1 MSNEQRVVT
10 VMNHDVIINVHS
22 IIPVSRI
29 NGPGKRMV
37 VFFQGCNNRCPGC
50 FNPETHPFIKI
61 AEYSPVTIFT
71 KFYRPG
77 IEGITVSGGD
87 PFYQRRGLLRL
98 LKCAKDDYGL
108 STVVYTGFIY
118 EQLAASSLCSDIFKY
133 TDVLI
138 DGRFEDARR
147 ETTMLARGS
156 TNQRLHFFS
165 KRYEEKDFI
174 MSGKVELIIGS
185 DGTITQTGFSKVA

>member
-1 MSNEQRVVT
+1 
-10 VMNHDVIINVHS
+10 MNHDAIINVHS

-37 VFFQGCNNRCPGC
+37 VFFQGCRNKCAGC
-50 FNPETHPFIKI
+50 FNPETHPFIRI
-61 AEYSPVTIFT
+61 SEHSPGTIFG

-77 IEGITVSGGD
+77 IEGLTVSGGD

-108 STVVYTGFIY
+108 STVVYTGFTY
-118 EQLAASSLCSDIFKY
+118 ERLAASAYCRVIFRY

-138 DGRFEDARR
+138 DGKFDETRR
-147 ETTMLARGS
+147 EPSMLARGS
-156 TNQRLHFFS
+156 TNQRLHFLS
-165 KRYEEKDFI
+165 SRYVEKDFV
-174 MSGKVELIIGS
+174 MPGKVELIVGS

>member
-1 MSNEQRVVT
+1 
-10 VMNHDVIINVHS
+10 MNHDVIINVHS

-37 VFFQGCNNRCPGC
+37 VFFQGCNNRCTGC

-61 AEYSPVTIFT
+61 AEYSPGTIFT
-71 KFYRPG
+71 EFYRPG

-87 PFYQRRGLLRL
+87 PFYQRRGLLKL
-98 LKCAKDDYGL
+98 LKCAKDEYGL
-108 STVVYTGFIY
+108 STVVYTGFTY
-118 EQLAASSLCSDIFKY
+118 EQLAASSLCIDIFKY

-156 TNQRLHFFS
+156 TNQILHFLS
-165 KRYEEKDFI
+165 NRYEEKDFI

>member
-1 MSNEQRVVT
+1 
-10 VMNHDVIINVHS
+10 MNHDAIINVHS

-37 VFFQGCNNRCPGC
+37 VFFQGCRNKCAGC
-50 FNPETHPFIKI
+50 FNPETHLFIKFSEHS
-61 AEYSPVTIFT
+61 AGTILG

-77 IEGITVSGGD
+77 IEGLTVSGGD
-87 PFYQRRGLLRL
+87 PFYQRRGLLQL

-108 STVVYTGFIY
+108 STVVYTGFTY
-118 EQLAASSLCSDIFKY
+118 ERLAASAYCRVIFRY

-138 DGRFEDARR
+138 DGKFDETRR
-147 ETTMLARGS
+147 EPSMLARGS
-156 TNQRLHFFS
+156 TNQRLHFLS
-165 KRYEEKDFI
+165 SRYVEKDFV
-174 MSGKVELIIGS
+174 MPGKVELIVGS

>member
-1 MSNEQRVVT
+1 MSNEQRVVA

-37 VFFQGCNNRCPGC
+37 VFFQGCNNKCAGC
-50 FNPETHPFIKI
+50 FNPETHPFFKF
-61 AEYSPVTIFT
+61 AEYSPRIIFT

-98 LKCAKDDYGL
+98 LKSAKDDYGL
-108 STVVYTGFIY
+108 STVVYTGFTY
-118 EQLAASSLCSDIFKY
+118 ERLAASTICRTIFRY

-138 DGRFEDARR
+138 DGRFDETKR

-156 TNQRLHFFS
+156 TNKRLHFLS
-165 KRYEEKDFI
+165 KRYKKEDFI
-174 MSGKVELIIGS
+174 MPGKVELIVGS